1 MALSAAWSPHSQK
14 GIIKDEIPV
23 LGTSLAAFLAGL
35 EQLWALLGVWPGLQG
50 PVVPESASA
59 HREA

>member
-1 MALSAAWSPHSQK
+1 M
-14 GIIKDEIPV
+14 